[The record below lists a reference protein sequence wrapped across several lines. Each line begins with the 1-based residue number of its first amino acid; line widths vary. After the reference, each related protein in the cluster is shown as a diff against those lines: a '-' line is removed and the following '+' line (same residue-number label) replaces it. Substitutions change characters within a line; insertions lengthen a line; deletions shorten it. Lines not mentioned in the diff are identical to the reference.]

1 MTVILYAAL
10 LGHFMAYKEQ
20 YANIGVTFAMTY
32 VFKKL
37 IKSMGSQDQA
47 DLIGLGGYTLS
58 IGEFVKLLKQL
69 THRGFDGIVNT
80 NVKGSGD
87 GLLADMMKT
96 IISSLKDNLT
106 IHN

>member
-1 MTVILYAAL
+1 MTVILYGIL
-10 LGHFMAYKEQ
+10 LAHLAAYKEQ
-20 YANIGVTFAMTY
+20 YANIGVTFAMTF

-69 THRGFDGIVNT
+69 TRTGFDGKVTGANPNGYIGDILDAI
-80 NVKGSGD
+80 KGVV
-87 GLLADMMKT
+87 
-96 IISSLKDNLT
+96 ISK
-106 IHN
+106 